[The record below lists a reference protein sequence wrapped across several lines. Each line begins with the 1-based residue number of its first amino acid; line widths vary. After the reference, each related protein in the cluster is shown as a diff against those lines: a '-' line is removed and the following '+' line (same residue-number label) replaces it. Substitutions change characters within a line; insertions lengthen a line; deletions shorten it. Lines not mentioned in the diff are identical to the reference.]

1 MFLWLSSFISG
12 AAATQTHNGDEYIPL
27 RIRYT
32 LSNGPWQRLVFWRCR
47 QHALCTFARETST
60 CSLTCWQGWSGAK
73 ALCFLGQAWAR
84 KRPGGHRSYCG
95 HPSLYSDSQKS
106 HCHLTWMCPGTS
118 LFSPL
123 SLSLLVV

>member
-12 AAATQTHNGDEYIPL
+12 AAATQTHNSDEYIPL
-27 RIRYT
+27 RTRYT
-32 LSNGPWQRLVFWRCR
+32 LSNGPRQRLVFWRCT
-47 QHALCTFARETST
+47 QHALRTLARETST

-73 ALCFLGQAWAR
+73 ALCFLGQARAR

-106 HCHLTWMCPGTS
+106 HCHLTWMCPRTS
-118 LFSPL
+118 HFSPL
-123 SLSLLVV
+123 SLSLLFF